1 LCHVVRARRPLVP
14 PFVFAG
20 NAPRPDPAAAA
31 RVRGWAEDA
40 LARPAGLVVG
50 VTQLACR
57 EEGCPP
63 LETCI
68 SLHWDGRPSVAV
80 TIHAAVAELDQD
92 DVVQA
97 VRKAVTAG

>member
-1 LCHVVRARRPLVP
+1 
-14 PFVFAG
+14 VFTG
-20 NAPRPDPAAAA
+20 NTPRPDPAAAA

-40 LARPAGLVVG
+40 LARAAGLVVG

-68 SLHWDGRPSVAV
+68 SLHRDGRPSVAV
-80 TIHAAVAELDQD
+80 TIHAAVSELHEA
-92 DVVQA
+92 DVVHA
-97 VRKAVTAG
+97 VRKAVAAG